1 MRLPFSLIFEGYTII
16 SNLLMPLQRNETLIY
31 KAYVAAI
38 AILWFISCRPPASVL
53 PDHNDYF
60 DRIYHMLD
68 SLNPPPQQAFRL
80 LDSSYY
86 KISAPGIIDQVR
98 RYDYKGYYY
107 FYQAHDLQNSMRY
120 VDSSLQVLSGPEA
133 RSHYPRQYAK
143 ALLNKGE
150 IFQYEKKYENAL
162 FYYYKGRQA
171 IDQLNDSCTMAE
183 YTQRLAMASF
193 QQTRFADARHFFEQA
208 FYEYRACGSDFR
220 AFAYQQSNLDNI
232 GESYSAMKR
241 WDSAAFYFDSTL
253 SYINKVGR
261 PYLEDSTHVVYMET
275 ARGVVYGNQ
284 GDCFLHRHDS
294 AQAAELYQKSVDINL
309 RARHDSDNALIVL
322 VKLADLH
329 LAQGKLDQAHQD
341 LDRARASLDHRHA
354 PDVDLTWQRL
364 YSQWLEKTGDLAQAY
379 RALDHWIHTRDSL
392 NNIDEQVAT
401 INFPSELQHL
411 QDHFTIQ
418 TLEERDH
425 VKTDFLLFA
434 IFIVALLLIILFLI
448 RRNVKKSRS
457 YILQLNQLN
466 HSLKIE
472 NQQTQLA
479 INALNESQASYL
491 QTLKVVAHDLRN
503 PVGAISSAVAIL
515 DQQTNLNDDAKNWLA
530 LIAKGSEQS
539 LKLVEDIMQLD
550 LPLGTLKKEPVGL
563 APLLESCVSTLQFR
577 ASEKKQ
583 SILLH
588 AENVTVLIDQEKI
601 WRVIINLLDN
611 AIKFSPQDATIQ
623 VTSFRQMDTAII
635 TVADKGIGIPPTL
648 ITKLFTVDNQAKRKG
663 TAGETSFGLGL
674 VIVRQII
681 QAHGGSISVES
692 KEKEGTTFRIELP
705 TG

>member
-1 MRLPFSLIFEGYTII
+1 MLF
-16 SNLLMPLQRNETLIY
+16 QRNQTL
-31 KAYVAAI
+31 AYHYATIAVL
-38 AILWFISCRPPASVL
+38 AILSLLSCHRPSSFPQ
-53 PDHNDYF
+53 DHTAYF
-60 DRIYHMLD
+60 DQVFHTLD
-68 SLNPPPQQAFRL
+68 SLNAPPPQAFRM

-86 KISAPGIIDQVR
+86 AIPTPGILDRLR

-107 FYQAHDLQNSMRY
+107 FYQAHDLPHTMLY
-120 VDSSLQVLSGPEA
+120 VDSSLQILSGPEVRA
-133 RSHYPRQYAK
+133 RYPRQYAK

-150 IFQYEKKYENAL
+150 IFQYEKNYENAL

-171 IDQLNDSCTMAE
+171 IDRLNDSCTMAE

-208 FYEYRACGSDFR
+208 FYEYGACGSDFR

-232 GESYSAMKR
+232 GESYAAMKR
-241 WDSAAFYFDSTL
+241 IDSAAYYYDSTL
-253 SYINKVGR
+253 SFLNKAGRSYLGDSNHIVYI
-261 PYLEDSTHVVYMET
+261 ET

-284 GDCFLHRHDS
+284 GDCLLARGDS
-294 AQAAELYQKSVDINL
+294 AKAAEFYQKSVDINL

-322 VKLADLH
+322 VKLAGLH
-329 LAQGKLDQAHQD
+329 LAKGQLDEAHGD
-341 LDRARASLDHRHA
+341 LDRARAALDHRHD
-354 PDVDLTWQRL
+354 PDVELSWQRL
-364 YSQWLEKTGDLAQAY
+364 RALWLERTGDLAQAY
-379 RALDHWIHTRDSL
+379 TALDHWIHTRDSL
-392 NNIDEQVAT
+392 NNTGDKVAT

-411 QDHFTIQ
+411 QDRYTIQ
-418 TLEERDH
+418 TLEERDK
-425 VKTDFLLFA
+425 VKTDYLLLA
-434 IFIVALLLIILFLI
+434 LFIVALLVVILFLI
-448 RRNVKKSRS
+448 RRNALRTRS
-457 YILQLNQLN
+457 YIQQLNQLN
-466 HSLKIE
+466 NSLKNE

-479 INALNESQASYL
+479 INALHESQASYL

-503 PVGAISSAVAIL
+503 PVGAISSAVGIL
-515 DQQTNLNDDAKNWLA
+515 DQQTDLSEDARNWLL
-530 LIAKGSEQS
+530 LIRKGSEQS

-550 LPLGTLKKEPVGL
+550 LPLGTLKKEPVAL

-583 SILLH
+583 SIQLH
-588 AENVTVLIDQEKI
+588 AENITVPIDQEKI
-601 WRVIINLLDN
+601 WRAIINLLDN
-611 AIKFSPQDATIQ
+611 AIKFSPEGVDIE
-623 VTSFRQMDTAII
+623 VTSFRQMDKAIV

-692 KEKEGTTFRIELP
+692 KEREGTIFRIELP
-705 TG
+705 AQ

>member
-1 MRLPFSLIFEGYTII
+1 M
-16 SNLLMPLQRNETLIY
+16 
-31 KAYVAAI
+31 A
-38 AILWFISCRPPASVL
+38 CRPPLVL
-53 PDHNDYF
+53 PAAHTGYF
-60 DRIYHMLD
+60 DGVYHMLD
-68 SLNPPPQQAFRL
+68 SLSPPPLQAFRM

-86 KISAPGIIDQVR
+86 SISSPGIIDQLR

-107 FYQAHDLQNSMRY
+107 FYQAHDLSNSMRY
-120 VDSSLQVLSGPEA
+120 VDSSLQVLSSQEV
-133 RSHYPRQYAK
+133 RSRYPQQYAK

-150 IFQYEKKYENAL
+150 IFQYEKNYENAL

-193 QQTRFADARHFFEQA
+193 QQTRFADARVFFEQA
-208 FYEYRACGSDFR
+208 FYEYGACGSDFR

-232 GESYSAMKR
+232 GESYAAMKR
-241 WDSAAFYFDSTL
+241 WDSAGYYYDSTL
-253 SYINKVGR
+253 SFIGKTGQLYLKDPNHIAYI
-261 PYLEDSTHVVYMET
+261 ET

-284 GDCFLHRHDS
+284 GDCALNRRDT
-294 AQAAELYQKSVDINL
+294 AKAAELYEKSIDINL
-309 RARHDSDNALIVL
+309 SARHDSDNALIVL
-322 VKLADLH
+322 VKLAGLH
-329 LAQGKLDQAHQD
+329 LAQDQLEQARQD
-341 LDRARASLDHRHA
+341 LLRARTALDHRHD
-354 PDVDLTWQRL
+354 PETELSWQRL
-364 YSQWLEKTGDLAQAY
+364 HSQWLEKTGDLAQAY
-379 RALDHWIHTRDSL
+379 RALDRWIHTRDSL
-392 NNIDEQVAT
+392 NNAGEQVTT

-411 QDHFTIQ
+411 EDRYTIQ
-418 TLEERDH
+418 SLEERDK
-425 VKTDFLLFA
+425 VKTYYLLLA
-434 IFIVALLLIILFLI
+434 VFIVSLLLIILFLI
-448 RRNVKKSRS
+448 RRNVRKSRS
-457 YILQLNQLN
+457 YIHQLNQLN

-503 PVGAISSAVAIL
+503 PVGAISSAVIIL
-515 DQQTNLNDDAKNWLA
+515 DQQTDLNDDARNWLD
-530 LIAKGSEQS
+530 LIKKGSEQS
-539 LKLVEDIMQLD
+539 LKLVENIMLLD
-550 LPLGTLKKEPVGL
+550 LPLGTLKKEPVPL

-583 SILLH
+583 AILLH
-588 AENVTVLIDQEKI
+588 TEAIIVPMDQEKI

-611 AIKFSPQDATIQ
+611 AIKFSPEGAAIQ
-623 VTSFRQMDTAII
+623 VTCFRQMDKAVI

-648 ITKLFTVDNQAKRKG
+648 LTKLFTVDNQAKRKG
-663 TAGETSFGLGL
+663 TAGESSFGLGL

-705 TG
+705 APIL